1 MINCW
6 ILTILSKL
14 GENSGRYIW
23 FHFSKELVDSV
34 EMKEHTTKRSSK
46 VNHHINN
53 MPHSLGVMF
62 AWNLPNELDI
72 AIPKVEVVLYK
83 ARDINDDRFNMIKNS
98 NFINNEHEVMI
109 FELAIAQNWITPCDQ
124 SGTAHTANCHD
135 AKMIKQ
141 VLLKPGSYV
150 YLYRVNGSFQLGQ
163 DDKLTV
169 LATKRKVHY
178 VDVRR
183 ENTVSYEQGIFLFL
197 SQLLFAV

>member
-1 MINCW
+1 MRIQDVTFHSRNRFPW
-6 ILTILSKL
+6 FGLSK
-14 GENSGRYIW
+14 
-23 FHFSKELVDSV
+23 VDSV
-34 EMKEHTTKRSSK
+34 EMKEYATKRSSQ
-46 VNHHINN
+46 VNHHKYN
-53 MPHSLGVMF
+53 MPHSLGVVF
-62 AWNLPNELDI
+62 TWNLTNELNI

-83 ARDINDDRFNMIKNS
+83 ARDINDDRFKMIKTSNS
-98 NFINNEHEVMI
+98 INDENEVMI

-135 AKMIKQ
+135 VKMIKQ

-178 VDVRR
+178 VNVRR
-183 ENTVSYEQGIFLFL
+183 EDAVSYDQGIFLSF
-197 SQLLFAV
+197 